1 MAAIKGHSEY
11 GNPLNYMFYMF
22 FDIMKKQILKVEKTT
37 LLPVYRSSK
46 QCIGLKTIPI
56 RN

>member
-1 MAAIKGHSEY
+1 MVAISGHSEY

-22 FDIMKKQILKVEKTT
+22 FDIMKKQILKVEKIT
-37 LLPVYRSSK
+37 LTLVFRSSE

>member
-1 MAAIKGHSEY
+1 MVAITGHSEY

-22 FDIMKKQILKVEKTT
+22 FDIMKKQILKVEEIT
-37 LLPVYRSSK
+37 LTHVYSSSE

>member
-1 MAAIKGHSEY
+1 MIAITRHSEY

-22 FDIMKKQILKVEKTT
+22 FDIMKKQILKVEEIT
-37 LLPVYRSSK
+37 LTPVYRSSE